1 MFFES
6 FYPDIITRISKEII
20 SNFFSGTPDFDFLP
34 IASEIVYIQAKN
46 NSSIE
51 ERSIESNW

>member
-6 FYPDIITRISKEII
+6 FYPDIITKISKEII

-34 IASEIVYIQAKN
+34 IAS
-46 NSSIE
+46 
-51 ERSIESNW
+51 